1 MDHSILTQVVQDF
14 INQNISAN
22 ITQLALQKNPF
33 PETDWA
39 LILQQLAAKQ
49 KAKTKL
55 PTWFEAKNILYPSK
69 ISVEQTSSEKTAE
82 YKASLVFGESL
93 IDLTGGFGVDDFYF
107 SKTVNNVVHCEIN
120 TELSEIV
127 SHNFDQLNVK
137 NIKCFYIML
146 NEIRNHIQLCQK

>member
-1 MDHSILTQVVQDF
+1 MSSSTCLTLNYSVLKPKIQQF
-14 INQNISAN
+14 IDQNINVDVSK
-22 ITQLALQKNPF
+22 LALQKNPF
-33 PETDWA
+33 PGTDWT

-55 PTWFEAKNILYPSK
+55 PTWFESKNILYPSK

-107 SKTVNNVVHCEIN
+107 SK
-120 TELSEIV
+120 
-127 SHNFDQLNVK
+127 
-137 NIKCFYIML
+137 
-146 NEIRNHIQLCQK
+146 